1 MNDFRGAWQP
11 PGGPGPWG
19 TQPTYYGAPGPAGP
33 GYPPGPDNRK
43 AKRRSSARRRNEN
56 KRGQV
61 GRGRLFLTS
70 VVAAVIGALMVV
82 LLMPAVFG
90 VNPYD
95 LVRGKLK
102 SASVTQSNTKTT
114 KSVQVVSST
123 SGSLT
128 VADIAKKVTP
138 SIVNIDIR
146 TAAQQ
151 TPFYS
156 TGSQEGTGSG
166 VIYTENG
173 YIITNNHVIE
183 SAQDI
188 TVTLASG
195 EQLKAT
201 LVGTDP
207 NNDIAVIKIDK
218 TGLPAISIDDSS
230 NLVVGQ
236 LAVAIGSPY
245 GFEQTV
251 TSGIVSALHRT
262 ISAGSDQS
270 GQTEKLSNLI
280 QTDAAINPGNSGGAL
295 CDGNAKLIG
304 IDAVIA
310 TQSGG
315 SEGIGFAIPI
325 NTAKKVADGIIAGKA
340 VSRL

>member
-1 MNDFRGAWQP
+1 
-11 PGGPGPWG
+11 
-19 TQPTYYGAPGPAGP
+19 
-33 GYPPGPDNRK
+33 
-43 AKRRSSARRRNEN
+43 
-56 KRGQV
+56 
-61 GRGRLFLTS
+61 
-70 VVAAVIGALMVV
+70 MVV

-95 LVRGKLK
+95 LVRGKVK
-102 SASVTQSNTKTT
+102 SASATQSNTNTTT

-123 SGSLT
+123 GGAMT

-138 SIVNIDIR
+138 SIVNINIR

-156 TGSQEGTGSG
+156 TDSQEGTGSG
-166 VIYTENG
+166 VIYTEDG

-201 LVGTDP
+201 LVGTDTT
-207 NNDIAVIKIDK
+207 NDIAVIKINK
-218 TGLPAISIDDSS
+218 TNLPAISIGDSS

-262 ISAGSDQS
+262 ISAASETS
-270 GQTEKLSNLI
+270 GQTESLSDLI